1 MASVI
6 ETKINGIA
14 SAKAAIKAAIEG
26 KGVTVPDATLLD
38 GMAALIESIEAG
50 GGGMTVIQGT
60 FTCAENTMSYEVVHN
75 LGKIPKIWCYML
87 ATNELNGITDEA
99 NPTYRFVIGCSFW
112 ESGQVFNITK
122 VASGFSAYRPSYEI
136 FDRTNF
142 LTSINET
149 SITFGN
155 TRMNAK
161 YSAFKA
167 NTKYMWFVAG

>member
-6 ETKINGIA
+6 ETKINRLA

-38 GMAALIESIEAG
+38 GMAALIESIDVPDT
-50 GGGMTVIQGT
+50 GMTVIQGT
-60 FTCAENTMSYEVVHN
+60 FTCAENTVSYEVVHN

-87 ATNELNGITDEA
+87 ATNQSNGITSTA

-122 VASGFSAYRPSYEI
+122 IASGFSANRPSYEI
-136 FDRTNF
+136 FDDTSF

-149 SITFGN
+149 SITFGSQ
-155 TRMNAK
+155 RINAS

>member
-1 MASVI
+1 MAVNKVNFGGNTLIDLTGDTLDSAEQLLKGIIAHAKDGSVI
-6 ETKINGIA
+6 TGQ
-14 SAKAAIKAAIEG
+14 
-26 KGVTVPDATLLD
+26 
-38 GMAALIESIEAG
+38 MEAG
-50 GGGMTVIQGT
+50 GSGMTVIQGT

-87 ATNELNGITDEA
+87 ATKEQHGITNEA

-112 ESGQVFNITK
+112 EPGQVFNITK
-122 VASGFSAYRPSYEI
+122 IATGFSANRPSYDI
-136 FDRTNF
+136 FDRTSF

-149 SITFGN
+149 SITFGS
-155 TRMNAK
+155 TSMNAK

>member
-1 MASVI
+1 MSI
-6 ETKINGIA
+6 QTELSRIIN
-14 SAKAAIKAAIEG
+14 AKAAIKAAIEG
-26 KGVTVPDATLLD
+26 KGVTVPDGTLLD

-87 ATNELNGITDEA
+87 ATNKLNGITNEG

-112 ESGQVFNITK
+112 ESGQVFIITK
-122 VASGFSAYRPSYEI
+122 VGSGFTAYRIPSMI
-136 FDRTNF
+136 FDSNTS

-149 SITFGN
+149 SITFGS
-155 TRMNAK
+155 TSMNAK

-167 NTKYMWFVAG
+167 NTEYMWFVAG

>member
-1 MASVI
+1 MA
-6 ETKINGIA
+6 IN
-14 SAKAAIKAAIEG
+14 K
-26 KGVTVPDATLLD
+26 VTYGGNTLIDLSGDTLVSPDQLLKDIVAHCKDGSTITGTL
-38 GMAALIESIEAG
+38 EA
-50 GGGMTVIQGT
+50 GGMTVIQGT

-87 ATNELNGITDEA
+87 ATNTLNGITNEA

-112 ESGQVFNITK
+112 GSGQVFSLTK
-122 VASGFSAYRPSYEI
+122 IASGFSAHRPSYDI
-136 FDRTNF
+136 FDSTSF

-149 SITFGN
+149 SITFGG
-155 TRMNAK
+155 THMNAK

>member
-1 MASVI
+1 MSI
-6 ETKINGIA
+6 QTDLTRIKN
-14 SAKAAIKAAIEG
+14 AKSAIKAAIEG

-87 ATNELNGITDEA
+87 ATNTSNGITNEA

-122 VASGFSAYRPSYEI
+122 IASGFSANRPSYEI
-136 FDRTNF
+136 FDRTSF

-149 SITFGN
+149 SITFGS
-155 TRMNAK
+155 TRMNAS